1 MPQAITPPDRAPLL
15 RAASTIQ
22 LLARLRRMSEGGK
35 GKTDN
40 VFGIERL
47 KTLIELM
54 EQHDLAEIDLQQD
67 KERISLKRGGVQ
79 PSMAMPMAAVPPAA
93 PATPAAPVA
102 PAGDGPNIVTLK
114 SPMVGTFYTKP
125 NPESETFVKVGSI
138 VSPDTVICIVEAMKV
153 FNEIPAEVSGK
164 VVAVLADNGQPVDF
178 DKPLFKI
185 DTSA

>member
-1 MPQAITPPDRAPLL
+1 MT
-15 RAASTIQ
+15 
-22 LLARLRRMSEGGK
+22 EGGK
-35 GKTDN
+35 HGSDS

-47 KTLIELM
+47 QTLIELM

-67 KERISLKRGGVQ
+67 EERIRLKRGGAAQ
-79 PSMAMPMAAVPPAA
+79 PVLAAPASPAAAPAA
-93 PATPAAPVA
+93 PAPAPAASA
-102 PAGDGPNIVTLK
+102 PAEGANIVTVK

-125 NPESETFVKVGSI
+125 NPESDPFVKVGSM
-138 VSPDTVICIVEAMKV
+138 VSADTVICIVEAMKV

-164 VVAVLADNGQPVDF
+164 VVAVLAENGEPVEF

>member
-1 MPQAITPPDRAPLL
+1 MT
-15 RAASTIQ
+15 
-22 LLARLRRMSEGGK
+22 EGGK
-35 GKTDN
+35 RDSGS
-40 VFGIERL
+40 VFGIDRL

-67 KERISLKRGGVQ
+67 DERISLKRGGVQ
-79 PSMAMPMAAVPPAA
+79 PTMAAPISLPAAAPAA
-93 PATPAAPVA
+93 PAAPAAA
-102 PAGDGPNIVTLK
+102 ASPAGDGPNILTIK

-125 NPESETFVKVGSI
+125 NPESEPFVKVGDVI
-138 VSPDTVICIVEAMKV
+138 SPEKVICIVEAMKV

-164 VVAVLADNGQPVDF
+164 VVAVLAENGEPVEF

>member
-1 MPQAITPPDRAPLL
+1 MT
-15 RAASTIQ
+15 
-22 LLARLRRMSEGGK
+22 EGGK
-35 GKTDN
+35 RSSGN
-40 VFGIERL
+40 VFGIDRL

-67 KERISLKRGGVQ
+67 DERIRLKRGGVQ
-79 PSMAMPMAAVPPAA
+79 PTLAAPVSLPATAPAAAA
-93 PATPAAPVA
+93 PATS
-102 PAGDGPNIVTLK
+102 PAGDGPNILTIK

-125 NPESETFVKVGSI
+125 NPESETFVKVGSV
-138 VSPDTVICIVEAMKV
+138 VSPETVICIVEAMKV

-164 VVAVLADNGQPVDF
+164 VVAVLAENGEPVEF

>member
-1 MPQAITPPDRAPLL
+1 MT
-15 RAASTIQ
+15 
-22 LLARLRRMSEGGK
+22 EGGK
-35 GKTDN
+35 RSSGN
-40 VFGIERL
+40 VFGIDRL

-67 KERISLKRGGVQ
+67 DERISLKRGGVQ
-79 PSMAMPMAAVPPAA
+79 PTLAAPISMPAAA
-93 PATPAAPVA
+93 PAAAAPAAT
-102 PAGDGPNIVTLK
+102 PAGDGPNILTIK

-125 NPESETFVKVGSI
+125 NPESETFVKVGSV
-138 VSPDTVICIVEAMKV
+138 VSPETVICIVEAMKV

-164 VVAVLADNGQPVDF
+164 VVAVLVENGEPVEF

>member
-1 MPQAITPPDRAPLL
+1 MNA
-15 RAASTIQ
+15 
-22 LLARLRRMSEGGK
+22 GGK
-35 GKTDN
+35 REAVN
-40 VFGIERL
+40 VFGIDQL
-47 KTLIELM
+47 KELIELM

-67 KERISLKRGGVQ
+67 TDRISLKRGGAQ
-79 PSMAMPMAAVPPAA
+79 PLQAMPAPMA
-93 PATPAAPVA
+93 AAPVA
-102 PAGDGPNIVTLK
+102 AATPAEPAGDGPNILTIK

-125 NPESETFVKVGSI
+125 NPESENFVKVGAM

-164 VVAVLADNGQPVDF
+164 VVAVLAENGQPVDF

>member
-1 MPQAITPPDRAPLL
+1 MT
-15 RAASTIQ
+15 
-22 LLARLRRMSEGGK
+22 EGGK
-35 GKTDN
+35 RGSGS
-40 VFGIERL
+40 VFGIDRL

-67 KERISLKRGGVQ
+67 DERISLKRGGVH
-79 PSMAMPMAAVPPAA
+79 PTVAAPISLPAAA
-93 PATPAAPVA
+93 PAAAASPAAAAA
-102 PAGDGPNIVTLK
+102 PAGDGPNILTIK

-125 NPESETFVKVGSI
+125 NPESETFVKVGSM
-138 VSPDTVICIVEAMKV
+138 VSPETVICIVEAMKV

-164 VVAVLADNGQPVDF
+164 VVAVLAENGEPVEY

>member
-1 MPQAITPPDRAPLL
+1 MT
-15 RAASTIQ
+15 
-22 LLARLRRMSEGGK
+22 EGGK
-35 GKTDN
+35 HGSDS

-47 KTLIELM
+47 QTLIELM

-67 KERISLKRGGVQ
+67 EERIRLKRGGAAQ
-79 PSMAMPMAAVPPAA
+79 PVLAAPASPAAAPAPAA
-93 PATPAAPVA
+93 PTPAASA
-102 PAGDGPNIVTLK
+102 PAEGANIVTVK

-125 NPESETFVKVGSI
+125 NPESDPFVKVGSM
-138 VSPDTVICIVEAMKV
+138 VSADTVICIVEAMKV

-164 VVAVLADNGQPVDF
+164 VVAVLAENGEPVEF